1 MSKRSTDN
9 PIKKGGEL
17 APVQN
22 AASAAAPKKRVVLA
36 VVISIFAAV
45 VFGVVGVVAWFANSG
60 SSTDVTVTAE
70 QFAFTPQISTNG
82 GSTWTDMSTTGY
94 TFTLENASPSVKVRL
109 NSSGKGHAAVRVT
122 IFETYY
128 YNTSTGVQVTA
139 VPSVTPSYTVGS
151 GWTEV
156 PNSNGKCYTY
166 EYTGTEDPILFI
178 NSVSLSDTVAG
189 TTCALSILVE
199 AVQPDRAGTFFPA
212 ETTGS

>member
-1 MSKRSTDN
+1 
-9 PIKKGGEL
+9 
-17 APVQN
+17 
-22 AASAAAPKKRVVLA
+22 
-36 VVISIFAAV
+36 
-45 VFGVVGVVAWFANSG
+45 
-60 SSTDVTVTAE
+60 
-70 QFAFTPQISTNG
+70 
-82 GSTWTDMSTTGY
+82 
-94 TFTLENASPSVKVRL
+94 
-109 NSSGKGHAAVRVT
+109 
-122 IFETYY
+122 
-128 YNTSTGVQVTA
+128 
-139 VPSVTPSYTVGS
+139 GS